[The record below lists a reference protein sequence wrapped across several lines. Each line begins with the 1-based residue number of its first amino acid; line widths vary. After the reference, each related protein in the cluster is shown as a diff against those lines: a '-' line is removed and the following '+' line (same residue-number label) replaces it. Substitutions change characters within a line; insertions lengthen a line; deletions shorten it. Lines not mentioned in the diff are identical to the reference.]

1 MNTGDKEYERT
12 REICS
17 FLEEVH
23 GAREMILLPQQPACP
38 GTPLGDTEV
47 NSIRSAPPRSNP
59 GVRAPGWAWEPR
71 PGKGGQVVM
80 LSAGAGGGGTMEKSL
95 YLATG
100 GRGPGSP
107 ARSGKLRR
115 VC

>member
-1 MNTGDKEYERT
+1 MNTGDKEYKRT

-23 GAREMILLPQQPACP
+23 GARETAGLPGDPPRGYRGQQHP
-38 GTPLGDTEV
+38 
-47 NSIRSAPPRSNP
+47 SAPPRSHP
-59 GVRAPGWAWEPR
+59 VVRAPGRAGGPR

-80 LSAGAGGGGTMEKSL
+80 LSAGAGGGGPMEKSL

-107 ARSGKLRR
+107 ARSGKQRG